1 MIAGILL
8 GWFWKFYGRFFWSV
22 RFGHMTLIGLVV
34 AIIVLGLLAYLV
46 QVLPIP
52 QPFKT
57 IAWVLLLIVL
67 VLWIAGWIPLGL
79 PVR

>member
-1 MIAGILL
+1 
-8 GWFWKFYGRFFWSV
+8 
-22 RFGHMTLIGLVV
+22 MTLISLLC
-34 AIIVLGLLAYLV
+34 AIIILGLLAYLV

-67 VLWIAGWIPLGL
+67 VLWIAGFIPLGI